1 MKAESSS
8 RRQNAKLNITVALL
22 YQLVSAII
30 GLVLPRYILQTFGS
44 DVNGI
49 MQAVSQLLS
58 YAVILECGIG
68 GMVIASFYKPLA
80 VNDTEAISDIFN
92 NTKAFFKKIS
102 IIYVVMM
109 ICLVLFS
116 KVFIK
121 TDFDAVYVGAL
132 TLILG
137 LNYYFNYYF
146 GISHQLLI
154 KADQKIYVV
163 QLIQIVTIILNALVC
178 IAAIKIGFGIHLVK
192 LLSAA
197 VFLLNP
203 LVYRIYVKRHYKIN
217 KRMYDPDRAFPK
229 KKEGLVH
236 HISYFI
242 HRNTDIVLLS
252 LFCGVKEVSVYSV
265 YYSIVFAIENL
276 LNAISTGL
284 SGAIGNIIAK
294 RESKILH
301 DSFQIYE
308 SFNTIITSFFYTVSA
323 ILIVPFIKIYTKGVT
338 DAEYVRY
345 VFAYMLILS
354 QWFYCIRIP
363 YGNVV
368 NAAGHYK
375 ETKPGAYME
384 ASLNFG
390 ISIVAVHKYG
400 LNGVIFGSMVAMFA
414 RTIYTVWYLSK
425 HILKRKVIKFVKEV
439 GLNFVFGFAVVVA
452 SQFIYTVS
460 TDSFF
465 AWFVDAVLISI
476 IVFSGFLVLNVFVY
490 NHVFTMLF
498 RTIRKKS

>member
-1 MKAESSS
+1 MKAKVSL
-8 RRQNAKLNITVALL
+8 RRQNAKINITVALL
-22 YQLVSAII
+22 YQVVSGVI

-80 VNDTEAISDIFN
+80 ENDNEAISDIFN

-102 IIYVVMM
+102 IIYIVMM
-109 ICLVLFS
+109 ICLILFS
-116 KVFIK
+116 KIFIK
-121 TDFDAVYVGAL
+121 TDYDAIYVGSL

-163 QLIQIVTIILNALVC
+163 QLIQIVTVILNAIVC
-178 IAAIKIGFGIHLVK
+178 IVAIKIGFGIHLVK

-203 LVYRIYVKRHYKIN
+203 LVYRIYVKRHYEIN
-217 KRMYDPDRAFPK
+217 KRIYEPCRAFPK

-265 YYSIVFAIENL
+265 YYGIVFAIENL
-276 LNAISTGL
+276 LNAIATGL

-294 RESKILH
+294 RESKILQ

-345 VFAYMLILS
+345 AFAYMLILS

-368 NAAGHYK
+368 NAAGRYK

-384 ASLNFG
+384 AILNFG
-390 ISIVAVHKYG
+390 ISFLAVQKYG
-400 LNGVIFGSMVAMFA
+400 LNGVIFGSFVAMFT

-425 HILKRKVIKFVKEV
+425 HILKRKVVKFITEA
-439 GLNFVFGFAVVVA
+439 GLNFIFGIAVVIVA
-452 SQFIYTVS
+452 SFFYRVS
-460 TDSFF
+460 TDNFLSWILD
-465 AWFVDAVLISI
+465 AFVISI
-476 IVFSGFLVLNVFVY
+476 IVFIGFVILNLFVY
-490 NHVFTMLF
+490 KHIFVKLMGIL
-498 RTIRKKS
+498 KK

>member
-1 MKAESSS
+1 MKAKASS
-8 RRQNAKLNITVALL
+8 RRHNAKINITTALL
-22 YQLVSAII
+22 YQLVSGIV
-30 GLVLPRYILQTFGS
+30 GLILPRYILQTFGS

-58 YAVILECGIG
+58 YTVILECGIG

-80 VNDTEAISDIFN
+80 EHDTEAISDIFH
-92 NTKAFFKKIS
+92 NTKAFFQKIS
-102 IIYVVMM
+102 IIYIVMM
-109 ICLVLFS
+109 VCLVLFS
-116 KVFIK
+116 KVLIK
-121 TDFDAVYVGAL
+121 TSYDAVYVGAL

-137 LNYYFNYYF
+137 LQYYFSYYF

-154 KADQKIYVV
+154 KADQKIYIV
-163 QLIQIVTIILNALVC
+163 QCIQMITIVLNALVC
-178 IAAIKIGFGIHLVK
+178 IAAIKIGLGIHFVK

-203 LVYRIYVKRHYKIN
+203 CVYRIYVKKHYPISKQ
-217 KRMYDPDRAFPK
+217 MYQPDRTFPK
-229 KKEGLVH
+229 KKEGLIH

-265 YYSIVFAIENL
+265 YYGIVYAIENL
-276 LNAISTGL
+276 LNAISSGL
-284 SGAIGNIIAK
+284 AGAIGNIIAK
-294 RESKILH
+294 RENKVLQ

-323 ILIVPFIKIYTKGVT
+323 ILIVPFVKIYTKGVT

-345 VFAYMLILS
+345 AFAYMLILS
-354 QWFYCIRIP
+354 QWFYCVRIP

-384 ASLNFG
+384 AGLNFG
-390 ISIVAVHKYG
+390 ISIIAVQKYG
-400 LNGVIFGSMVAMFA
+400 LNGVIFGSLVAMFA

-425 HILKRKVIKFVKEV
+425 HILKREAAKFIKEAGANFIFGIASVLAASFFYRASTDNFLSWILDAFVISIMVFIGFVFLNLFVYKHIFVK
-439 GLNFVFGFAVVVA
+439 
-452 SQFIYTVS
+452 
-460 TDSFF
+460 
-465 AWFVDAVLISI
+465 LIRI
-476 IVFSGFLVLNVFVY
+476 L
-490 NHVFTMLF
+490 
-498 RTIRKKS
+498 KK

>member
-1 MKAESSS
+1 MKVKVSS
-8 RRQNAKLNITVALL
+8 RRRNAKINIIVALL
-22 YQLVSAII
+22 YQVVSGVI

-49 MQAVSQLLS
+49 MQAGSQLLS

-80 VNDTEAISDIFN
+80 ENDTEAISDIFN

-102 IIYVVMM
+102 IIYIVMM

-116 KVFIK
+116 KLFIK
-121 TDFDAVYVGAL
+121 TDYDAIYVGLL

-163 QLIQIVTIILNALVC
+163 QLIQIITVILNALVC
-178 IAAIKIGFGIHLVK
+178 IVAIKIGFGIHLVK
-192 LLSAA
+192 LLSAV

-203 LVYRIYVKRHYKIN
+203 LVYRIYVKRHYEIN
-217 KRMYDPDRAFPK
+217 KRIYEPGRAFPK

-265 YYSIVFAIENL
+265 YYGIVFAIENL
-276 LNAISTGL
+276 LNAISAGL

-294 RESKILH
+294 RESKILQ

-308 SFNTIITSFFYTVSA
+308 SLNTIITSFFYTVSA

-338 DAEYVRY
+338 DAEYTRY
-345 VFAYMLILS
+345 AFAYMLILS

-384 ASLNFG
+384 AILNFG
-390 ISIVAVHKYG
+390 ISFFAVQQYG
-400 LNGVIFGSMVAMFA
+400 LNGVIFGSFVAMFA

-425 HILKRKVIKFVKEV
+425 HILKRKVMKFIKEA
-439 GLNFVFGFAVVVA
+439 GLNFIFGIVIVIVA
-452 SQFIYTVS
+452 SLFYRIS
-460 TDSFF
+460 TDNFLSWILD
-465 AWFVDAVLISI
+465 AFVISI
-476 IVFSGFLVLNVFVY
+476 MVFIGFMVLNLFVY
-490 NHVFTMLF
+490 KHIFVKLMGIL
-498 RTIRKKS
+498 KK